1 MFNLFKLI
9 KKAFIESIE
18 KKKLSGAGIVL
29 YSAWYALFSM
39 IMIAITYSFF
49 ILPSLIIID
58 IIWILILVV
67 LVIICLP
74 ITVYPFVLLKDPMIF
89 KLLKDDFKD
98 FKKSS
103 SKNKIYLFIS
113 EFFLGLLSFI
123 FTLMYLNNIYLGLNP

>member
-1 MFNLFKLI
+1 MFNLFKFI
-9 KKAFIESIE
+9 KKSFIESIE
-18 KKKLSGAGIVL
+18 KKKLPGAGIVL

-39 IMIAITYSFF
+39 IMITITYSFF

-67 LVIICLP
+67 LAIICLSM
-74 ITVYPFVLLKDPMIF
+74 TVYPFVLLKDPMIC

-103 SKNKIYLFIS
+103 SKNKIYLFITES
-113 EFFLGLLSFI
+113 FLGLLSFL

>member
-9 KKAFIESIE
+9 KKSFIESIE
-18 KKKLSGAGIVL
+18 KKKRSGAGIVL

-39 IMIAITYSFF
+39 FMITITYSFF
-49 ILPSLIIID
+49 NPPSSIIID

-67 LVIICLP
+67 LVIIILP
-74 ITVYPFVLLKDPMIF
+74 ITVYPFVLLKDPMIC

-103 SKNKIYLFIS
+103 SKNKIYLFII
-113 EFFLGLLSFI
+113 EFFLGLLSFL

>member
-9 KKAFIESIE
+9 RKSFIESIE
-18 KKKLSGAGIVL
+18 KKKRSGAGIVL

-39 IMIAITYSFF
+39 FMITITYSFF
-49 ILPSLIIID
+49 NRPTLIILD
-58 IIWILILVV
+58 IILVV
-67 LVIICLP
+67 LVIIILP

-103 SKNKIYLFIS
+103 RKNKMYLFIS
-113 EFFLGLLSFI
+113 EFFLGLLSFV

>member
-18 KKKLSGAGIVL
+18 KKKRSGAGIVL

-39 IMIAITYSFF
+39 FMITITYSFF
-49 ILPSLIIID
+49 NRPTLIILD
-58 IIWILILVV
+58 IILVV
-67 LVIICLP
+67 LVIIILP
-74 ITVYPFVLLKDPMIF
+74 ITVYPFLLLKDPMIF

-98 FKKSS
+98 FNESS
-103 SKNKIYLFIS
+103 SKNKIYLFIT

>member
-1 MFNLFKLI
+1 MFNLFKLL
-9 KKAFIESIE
+9 KKSFIESIE
-18 KKKLSGAGIVL
+18 KKKRSGAGIVF

-39 IMIAITYSFF
+39 FMFTITYSFF
-49 ILPSLIIID
+49 NPPTLIILD
-58 IIWILILVV
+58 IILVV
-67 LVIICLP
+67 LVIIILP

-113 EFFLGLLSFI
+113 EFFLGLLSSV